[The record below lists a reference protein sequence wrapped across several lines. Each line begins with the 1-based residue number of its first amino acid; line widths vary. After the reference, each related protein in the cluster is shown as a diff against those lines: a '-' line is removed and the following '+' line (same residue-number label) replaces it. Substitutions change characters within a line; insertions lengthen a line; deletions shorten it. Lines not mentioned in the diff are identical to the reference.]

1 MPTTKQTA
9 KPVPPL
15 NVCLLWHMHQPD
27 YRDPISGQTLL
38 PWTWLHGIKD
48 YGEML
53 ATVAETGAQVTV
65 NLVPSLLEQ
74 LERYVAGE
82 DRDRWLEI
90 AAQSPQALT
99 PTERQ
104 FMVRQFFSVNED
116 TQIRAHRRYHQ
127 LFLQRGAIP
136 EETAADFS
144 DQDLLDLQ
152 VWFLLAWTG
161 SHLRRNNS
169 LVADLLR
176 QGENFSA
183 EQKQDLL
190 KICNEE
196 LRKVLDTHRQL
207 EEQGLIEISVTP
219 YAHPILP
226 LLCNLQTAQEP
237 SPGLPLPAAA
247 FRFPE
252 DARLQV
258 REGFTTA
265 ARLFG
270 ERPRG
275 MWPAEG
281 AVSVEAARLL
291 REEGALWAA
300 TDEDILARSLETGL
314 GNRSLLYRIYD
325 FEGLPLL
332 FRDRELSDRI
342 GFLYATWQTEE
353 AVGDLLRRLRQIAD
367 TAPGGTVAII
377 LDGENCWERY
387 PDNGYPFLRD
397 FYQALQAEPRLE
409 MLRIKDAL
417 EQTETVPLARLAA
430 GSWIRAD
437 FTTWIGNPEE
447 NLAWELLAQTRRD
460 IIKDEVN
467 QALEHPDQ
475 PLSDLVRELL
485 RAEGSDW
492 FWWYGDEHV
501 TAQADIFDRLFR
513 LHLEGLYQLRQL
525 PVPGRL
531 QLAIKPVLKKATG
544 FEPTACFTPKIDG
557 RVGDY
562 FEWLAAG
569 RIDLATGGAM
579 YSSRANLESLYFG
592 YDDDHLY
599 FRINEPDL
607 LKRLCRD
614 NGFFEI
620 RISSKQLYHL
630 RYSFADNSLTILSDS
645 EVVGSGEAAS
655 GQVLELAAPLAV
667 LQIKVG
673 ESINLTCHAVRDGRE
688 NGRWPAEGHAGLCYR
703 GRTLDENN
711 WSV

>member
-630 RYSFADNSLTILSDS
+630 HYSFADNSLTILSDS